1 MRRSVTKCSPRIS
14 ITRTEPTPFRLAGA
28 FQFDM
33 MSSRGRRYRVF
44 LHEPSAKPPPD
55 GFPVLYLLDGNATF
69 ATAVETA
76 AMQTRRPAATG
87 VPPCVIVGIGYPV
100 DTPLDLDRRRFD
112 FTPEDANGADQLQG
126 GGATWFSDF
135 IETDLKPTVEAMVP
149 IDRNRQALFGH
160 SFGGLFVLLSL
171 FSHLERFQSYI
182 AASPSIWWRERSI
195 LRHEAHFIETV
206 RKNVTGTRLL
216 LTVGGLEQSAHHE
229 DVTSQLTMVEE
240 AAALGERLRLQA
252 SNRLKVSFAKLA
264 DETHVSVIPAA
275 ISRSIRFAWSNP

>member
-1 MRRSVTKCSPRIS
+1 MRRSVTKCSPRTS
-14 ITRTEPTPFRLAGA
+14 LTHTEPTPFRLAGA

-33 MSSRGRRYRVF
+33 MSSRGKRYRIF

-135 IETDLKPTVEAMVP
+135 VETDLKPAVEAMVP

-160 SFGGLFVLLSL
+160 SFGGLFVLWSL

-195 LRHEAHFIETV
+195 VAHERRFSETI

-216 LTVGGLEQSAHHE
+216 LTVGSLEQSAHHANG
-229 DVTSQLTMVEE
+229 TSPFTMVEE
-240 AAALGERLRLQA
+240 AAALGKRLRSQVGDQ
-252 SNRLKVSFAKLA
+252 LKVSFVELA

-275 ISRSIRFAWSNP
+275 ISRSIRFAWSSQ